1 VIVMDLSETR
11 LETRTEPAVGLQPRE
26 LVTQQD
32 LGYVLLKRSLDIALS
47 SLAIILLLP
56 VFIAVALAIKL
67 EDPRGNVLF
76 RQARVGKNGQ
86 VFFMYKFRSMVSEA
100 ETLLGGLLEK
110 NEISGAMFKMKSDPR
125 VTRVGRWIRK
135 LSIDEFPQFY
145 NVLRGEMSLVGP
157 RPPLPR
163 EVENYSPYEMN
174 RLSVTPGCTGLWQ
187 ISGRNALNFKQM
199 VELDIQ
205 YIETCSMR
213 LDLKIIWRTFWM
225 LLLAKNGL

>member
-1 VIVMDLSETR
+1 MDLSETR
-11 LETRTEPAVGLQPRE
+11 LETRTEPAVRLQPRE
-26 LVTQQD
+26 LATQQD
-32 LGYVLLKRSLDIALS
+32 LGYVFLKRSLDIALS
-47 SLAIILLLP
+47 LLAIILLLP
-56 VFIAVALAIKL
+56 VFIGVALAIKL

-100 ETLLGGLLEK
+100 ETLLGDLLEK
-110 NEISGAMFKMKSDPR
+110 NEISGAMFKMKRDPR

-163 EVENYSPYEMN
+163 EVENYSPYELN

-187 ISGRNALNFKQM
+187 ISGRNALNFKEM
-199 VELDIQ
+199 VDLDIQ

>member
-1 VIVMDLSETR
+1 MDLSETR

-56 VFIAVALAIKL
+56 LFIAVALAIKL

-110 NEISGAMFKMKSDPR
+110 NEISGAMFKMKRDPR

-145 NVLRGEMSLVGP
+145 NVLRGDMSLVGP

-199 VELDIQ
+199 VDLDIQ